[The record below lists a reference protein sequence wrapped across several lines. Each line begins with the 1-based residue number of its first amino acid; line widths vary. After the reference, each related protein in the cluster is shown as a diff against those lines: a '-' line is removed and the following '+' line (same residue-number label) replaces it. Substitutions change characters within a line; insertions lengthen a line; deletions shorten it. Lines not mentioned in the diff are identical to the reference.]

1 MAKSKRD
8 LGGSPDKGRDRVR
21 EVSEVINRRYG
32 THTALP
38 LNVAAVADVERLPF
52 GVLDMDWKTRGGLV
66 IGRVNRLWGK
76 KSTLK
81 TTLCLRAVAQAQ
93 RYCRHCKA
101 PIVEEPT
108 TGRKN
113 CRCPDPRYTM
123 ADPGQF
129 ALLTQ
134 EQTIQIRY
142 GMLPAPATMKK
153 PWIETTVEKKVK
165 GKTKKSKVKVLFEEC
180 DRNEPWRCI
189 FIDSERTI
197 DKKWAQNNGVD
208 TSLVALVGGKW
219 AEMVLDTTEELILT
233 REFDLI
239 VIDSLAMLTPED
251 EISKSHREN
260 PKVAG
265 QASVMTRAVKK
276 WLSAMSEEG
285 LMNRYAPTMV
295 CTDQVRIKGIGFGQ
309 HARLA
314 PAASNAVDHTL
325 SLDIGMRAK
334 GYEFRGDVAEYGTF
348 EYTVDKNKAGGSP
361 GVSGSFRF
369 WLKPTRGRAVGDVE
383 DAKVVIDQARGLG
396 HVESGKSKYTLISE
410 YLEDGSET
418 FKTLKALTAFLENN
432 PTVYADL
439 RARVLSALIQKDE
452 LGEIVFADPGEEPSL
467 AEEEEPEK
475 PVRKGKKKGVK
486 KGANPFTQKFK
497 V

>member
-1 MAKSKRD
+1 MAKAKHD
-8 LGGSPDKGRDRVR
+8 LGGSPEKGRERLR
-21 EVSEVINRRYG
+21 EVSEQINRRYG

-52 GVLDMDWKTRGGLV
+52 GILDMDWKTRGGIV
-66 IGRVNRLWGK
+66 VGRVNRLWGK

-93 RYCRHCKA
+93 RYCRHCKS
-101 PIVEEPT
+101 PIVEDPM

-113 CRCPDPRYTM
+113 CRCPDPRFTL
-123 ADPGQF
+123 AKPDDF
-129 ALLTQ
+129 KFLTQ
-134 EQTIQIRY
+134 EQTIQLRY
-142 GMLPAPATMKK
+142 GMLPAPATPKK
-153 PWIETTVEKKVK
+153 PWIETTAEVETKGKKKKTQKVK
-165 GKTKKSKVKVLFEEC
+165 IVFEEC

-189 FIDSERTI
+189 YIDSERTI

-208 TSLVALVGGKW
+208 TSLVALVGGRW

-265 QASVMTRAVKK
+265 QASVMTRAIKK

-285 LMNRYAPTMV
+285 LMNRYAPTIL
-295 CTDQVRIKGIGFGQ
+295 CTDQVRMKGIGWGQ
-309 HARLA
+309 HAYLA
-314 PAASNAVDHTL
+314 PAASNAIDHAL

-334 GYEFRGDVAEYGTF
+334 GYEFKGDVAEYGTF

-361 GVSGSFRF
+361 KVGGVFRF
-369 WLKPTRGRAVGDVE
+369 WLKPTLGRAVGDVE
-383 DAKVVIDQARGLG
+383 DQKVVVEQARSLG
-396 HVESGKSKYTLISE
+396 HIEDGKGYKLLSE
-410 YLEDGSET
+410 YMEGGQET
-418 FKTLKALTAFLENN
+418 FKTLKALSAFLENN

-439 RARVLSALIQKDE
+439 RARVLSALIRKDE
-452 LGEIVFADPGEEPSL
+452 MGELVFAEIQETPGP
-467 AEEEEPEK
+467 AEASQEPEK
-475 PVRKGKKKGVK
+475 PARQGKKKGVP
-486 KGANPFTQKFK
+486 KGNPFTQKFE